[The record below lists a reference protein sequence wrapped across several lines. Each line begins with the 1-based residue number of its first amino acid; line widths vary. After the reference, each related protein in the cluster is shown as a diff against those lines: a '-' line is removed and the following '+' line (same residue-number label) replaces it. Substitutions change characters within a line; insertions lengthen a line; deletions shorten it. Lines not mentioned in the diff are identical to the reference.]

1 MGNLLTHPLLYLYM
15 NGPRSLG
22 GWEGMDE
29 PTVCSALTN
38 ADPLLWTLQKNECH
52 AILVRK
58 CHAYATVL
66 YALLGGLV
74 VYHSSACLLQA
85 CARYVTTGSL
95 LPSLSALE
103 ARTKHSHWLVCAPRL
118 HLPSLH
124 VRRPALQTSEETSA
138 HDG

>member
-1 MGNLLTHPLLYLYM
+1 MGNVMTTPLLYLYL
-15 NGPRSLG
+15 NGPRALG

-74 VYHSSACLLQA
+74 VYHSSTCVLQA

-95 LPSLSALE
+95 LPSFPALE
-103 ARTKHSHWLVCAPRL
+103 AGAEHGHWLVCAPRL
-118 HLPSLH
+118 HLPGLH
-124 VRRPALQTSEETSA
+124 VRRAALHTGEETFA
-138 HDG
+138 G